1 VENASRSRTSRPLR
15 KKRGNLSNKSLTM
28 PHPIEDI
35 IRVVV
40 QIRQIPE
47 QQNKQGLPVNEKLFG
62 HEGI

>member
-1 VENASRSRTSRPLR
+1 MS
-15 KKRGNLSNKSLTM
+15 
-28 PHPIEDI
+28 HPIEDI